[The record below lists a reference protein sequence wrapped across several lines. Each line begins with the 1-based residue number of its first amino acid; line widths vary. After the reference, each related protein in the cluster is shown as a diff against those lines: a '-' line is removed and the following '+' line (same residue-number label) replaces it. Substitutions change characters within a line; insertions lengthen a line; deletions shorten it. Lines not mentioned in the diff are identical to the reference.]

1 VHFGHQGTA
10 CFDLRG
16 KPIWKNRELSYP
28 PVHGAGG
35 TPILVGEALI
45 FSCDGGSDPFITAL
59 HCETGTVLWKTPRQ
73 TDAAKKFSFSTPTLI
88 TLDGQQQV
96 VSVGSNMVCGLEP
109 ATGREIWQVRFDGY
123 SVIPKPIFEHG
134 LIYVCTGY
142 NTPSLLAI
150 RPNGKGDL
158 TDTGVV
164 WTATRG
170 VPHTPSLLL
179 VNDLLFMVSDKGV
192 ASCLEAKTGKQVWQ
206 ERLGGDFSASPLYSD
221 GRVYFCNEEGTTF
234 VVKASRTFEKLAENS
249 IGERTLA
256 SFGVSGNSLLI
267 RGDKHLFRIGAK

>member
-1 VHFGHQGTA
+1 
-10 CFDLRG
+10 
-16 KPIWKNRELSYP
+16 
-28 PVHGAGG
+28 
-35 TPILVGEALI
+35 VGDALI
-45 FSCDGGSDPFITAL
+45 FSCDGGSDPFIVAL

-73 TDAAKKFSFSTPTLI
+73 TDATKKFSFSTPTLI
-88 TLDGQQQV
+88 TVAGQQQV

-109 ATGREIWQVRFDGY
+109 AAGREIWKVRFDGY

-150 RPNGKGDL
+150 RPNGTGDL
-158 TDTGVV
+158 TDTAIE

-170 VPHTPSLLL
+170 VPHTPSLLI
-179 VNDLLFMVSDKGV
+179 VNELLFMVSDKGV

-234 VVKASRTFEKLAENS
+234 VVKAN
-249 IGERTLA
+249 RTL
-256 SFGVSGNSLLI
+256 
-267 RGDKHLFRIGAK
+267 